1 MKSRLFPRN
10 RILFLSYLRRVG
22 IAKYI
27 VNFIFQ
33 RLFRINASIK
43 TQVHFTSTFIG
54 NNLFFDKKDLDC
66 RVSFAVSGGLYI
78 QSLNGV
84 YFGRNVLLA
93 PGVKIISANHS
104 LDYSR
109 EAEKSPPIKIG
120 DHVWLGANVIVLPGV
135 EIGDGCVVAA
145 GSVVTRSFLEN
156 KIIIAGNPARKI
168 KTVE

>member
-1 MKSRLFPRN
+1 MKSRFFPRK
-10 RILFLSYLRRVG
+10 RIFFISYLRRIG
-22 IAKYI
+22 IAKFI

-54 NNLFFDKKDLDC
+54 NNLFFDTKDLDS

-84 YFGRNVLLA
+84 YFGKNVLLA

-104 LDYSR
+104 LDNSR
-109 EAEKSPPIKIG
+109 KAEKASPIKIG
-120 DHVWLGANVIVLPGV
+120 DHVWLGANVVVLPGV

-145 GSVVTRSFLEN
+145 GSVVTKSFLEK
-156 KIIIAGNPARKI
+156 KIVIAGNPARKI
-168 KTVE
+168 KSLE